1 MECCPQDEHPQVFIQ
16 PRLNEDLRANAHN
29 ITLRTTFDIV
39 AAIFAIPADGSIGFV
54 SSISTSQVYRKLISS
69 MLAVTRQPDDDVVR
83 NRQNGNGKTLQLRVG
98 EAGIVNGAE
107 DHRQSLLHAFLH
119 LLVICTLKAL
129 SNGRQSP

>member
-98 EAGIVNGAE
+98 EAGIAMVQRIIGS
-107 DHRQSLLHAFLH
+107 RYYMPSF
-119 LLVICTLKAL
+119 TFW
-129 SNGRQSP
+129 